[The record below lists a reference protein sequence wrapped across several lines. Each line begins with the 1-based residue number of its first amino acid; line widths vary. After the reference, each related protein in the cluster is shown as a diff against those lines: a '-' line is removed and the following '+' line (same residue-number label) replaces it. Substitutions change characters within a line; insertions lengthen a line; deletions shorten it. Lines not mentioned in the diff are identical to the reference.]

1 MIIDNGCR
9 NDHLSNIYSYQMMTR
24 IFIVDDHPM
33 VVEGIRS
40 MLLQLPNLEFVGFAM
55 NAGSCEGY
63 FLHHTADVVLM
74 DINLPD
80 MSGIELCA
88 RILKKQPHIRVIALS
103 NFDQL
108 SYVQSMKE
116 AGACGYVLKN
126 ASSEE
131 LQRAITAATQGS
143 AYWLG
148 KDNLKEHWISQ
159 QPLLTR
165 REVEVLRLIAEGLT
179 NNEIADKL
187 FVSASTVDSHRKNL
201 ISKLQVKNTAALVK
215 MAVESKII

>member
-1 MIIDNGCR
+1 MIR
-9 NDHLSNIYSYQMMTR
+9 V
-24 IFIVDDHPM
+24 FIVDDHPM
-33 VVEGIRS
+33 VIEGIKS
-40 MLLQLPNLEFVGFAM
+40 MLLQLPDTQFVGFAM

-63 FLHHTADVVLM
+63 FLNNTADVVLM

-80 MSGIELCA
+80 LSGIELCPRLLKRHPDL
-88 RILKKQPHIRVIALS
+88 RIVALS

-108 SYVQSMKE
+108 SYIQSMKE
-116 AGACGYVLKN
+116 AGARGYVLKN
-126 ASSEE
+126 ASADE
-131 LQRAITAATQGS
+131 LHRAITAATEGDS
-143 AYWLG
+143 YWLG
-148 KDNLKEHWISQ
+148 KDNLKEHWASQ

-179 NNEIADKL
+179 NNEIAEKL

-215 MAVESKII
+215 TAVESKII